1 MQVETFNIQ
10 GPLLIT
16 PRVFIDDR
24 GHFFESF
31 SKELFKQHGIDFEFV
46 QDNQSLS
53 QMRTLRGLHF
63 QAPPFDQG
71 KLVRVTDKISRLN
84 YQIQISNNC
93 GFHLGLLM
101 VFLYWKTIQFFNIN
115 VPIITINLLKEAYF
129 TTTLY
134 LG

>member
-46 QDNQSLS
+46 HD
-53 QMRTLRGLHF
+53 
-63 QAPPFDQG
+63 
-71 KLVRVTDKISRLN
+71 
-84 YQIQISNNC
+84 
-93 GFHLGLLM
+93 
-101 VFLYWKTIQFFNIN
+101 FLQNRFVERI
-115 VPIITINLLKEAYF
+115 
-129 TTTLY
+129 
-134 LG
+134 